1 MAMKRFSNGLLLIFL
16 VFGCDEKKDI
26 QQEEPLSREPIQQDI
41 DLDVHNRI
49 VEKEKSRVTDLQT
62 QLNQLSEES
71 SNRSIR
77 DAEIIKELEAKV
89 VALNNSLSE
98 LRSQV
103 SQSKSLIKEMKKLGS
118 REYRDIFE
126 RTKNIDHEQ
135 SIVLYEDFLEQFP
148 DSPISSKARSRIKY
162 HSAEIMVLKNREGAR
177 TLRVWDTKLKGEGLF
192 ARKVSDDV
200 LFNLIG
206 RRPDSSKRGSSSE
219 YRERT
224 HLWRDYVLDG
234 GYHDLII
241 ETTDGKVDRV
251 YRAE

>member
-1 MAMKRFSNGLLLIFL
+1 MKRFSISFLLIFL
-16 VFGCDEKKDI
+16 VLGCDEQKSF
-26 QQEEPLSREPIQQDI
+26 QEEEPLSTVPTKDGI
-41 DLDVHNRI
+41 DLDEHNRI
-49 VEKEKSRVTDLQT
+49 VEAEKLRVTDLQIK
-62 QLNQLSEES
+62 LNRLIEES
-71 SNRSIR
+71 SNRSMR
-77 DAEIIKELEAKV
+77 DEETIKELEAKV
-89 VALNNSLSE
+89 VALNNALSE
-98 LRSQV
+98 SRTQI
-103 SQSKSLIKEMKKLGS
+103 SQSKSTLKEIKKIGS
-118 REYRDIFE
+118 REYKDIFE
-126 RTKNIDHEQ
+126 RTKNLGHQQAIL
-135 SIVLYEDFLEQFP
+135 LYEDFLDQFP
-148 DSPISSKARSRIKY
+148 ESPISSKARSRIKY
-162 HSAEIMVLKNREGAR
+162 HSAEIMVLENREGAR

-206 RRPDSSKRGSSSE
+206 RKPDSSKRGSSSE

>member
-1 MAMKRFSNGLLLIFL
+1 MKRFSSSFLLIFL
-16 VFGCDEKKDI
+16 VLGCDEQKSF
-26 QQEEPLSREPIQQDI
+26 QEEEPLSRVPTKDGI
-41 DLDVHNRI
+41 DLDEHNRI
-49 VEKEKSRVTDLQT
+49 VEAEKLRVTDLQKK
-62 QLNQLSEES
+62 LNRLIKES
-71 SNRSIR
+71 SNRSMR
-77 DAEIIKELEAKV
+77 DEETIKELEAKV
-89 VALNNSLSE
+89 VALNNELSE
-98 LRSQV
+98 SRTQI
-103 SQSKSLIKEMKKLGS
+103 SQSKSTLKEIKKIGS
-118 REYRDIFE
+118 REYKDIFE
-126 RTKNIDHEQ
+126 RTKNLGHQQAIL
-135 SIVLYEDFLEQFP
+135 LYEDFLDQFP
-148 DSPISSKARSRIKY
+148 ESPISSKARSRIKY
-162 HSAEIMVLKNREGAR
+162 HSAEIMVLENREGAR

-206 RRPDSSKRGSSSE
+206 RKPDSSKRGSSSE